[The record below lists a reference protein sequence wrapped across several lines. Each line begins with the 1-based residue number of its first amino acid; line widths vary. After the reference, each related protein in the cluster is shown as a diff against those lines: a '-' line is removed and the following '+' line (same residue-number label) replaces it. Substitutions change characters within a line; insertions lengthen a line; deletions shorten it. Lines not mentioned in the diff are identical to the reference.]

1 MHTAIADTPAS
12 LRERVVQ
19 LLRADILSGRSG
31 PGTMHSVPTL
41 AAELEISTTPVREAL
56 LDLAGNGLVT
66 PIRNR
71 GFRVDAMTGAQLDHL
86 FELRELLERHALVSL
101 AKRGLGETAALR
113 ALADTV
119 AAAVEAEDGHGYLE
133 ADRAFHQ
140 ALVERAGNPLLT
152 KTVMDLRDRMR
163 LYGFDTPAGRR
174 RQLASVGE
182 HYRLIDL
189 AAAGDQAGIAAL
201 ITPHI
206 MEWKEVFAAGLATT
220 TGKRLRNPNQLRR
233 SPAPLASADPP

>member
-1 MHTAIADTPAS
+1 MRGETLHTAIAATPTS

-19 LLRADILSGRSG
+19 LVRADILSGRSG
-31 PGTMHSVPTL
+31 PGTMYSVPSL
-41 AAELEISTTPVREAL
+41 AAELSISTTPVREAL
-56 LDLAGNGLVT
+56 LDLAGSGFLT

-71 GFRVDAMTGAQLDHL
+71 GFRVEAMTPADLDHL
-86 FELRELLERHALVSL
+86 FELRELLERHALVTL
-101 AKRGLGETAALR
+101 AGHGLTDATRLR
-113 ALADTV
+113 VLADAI
-119 AAAVEAEDGHGYLE
+119 AAAVEAEDGRGYLE
-133 ADRAFHQ
+133 ADRAFHE

-152 KTVMDLRDRMR
+152 KLVMDLRDRMR

-189 AAAGDQAGIAAL
+189 AVARDQAGIAAL

-206 MEWKEVFAAGLATT
+206 MAWKEVFAAGLSS
-220 TGKRLRNPNQLRR
+220 RR
-233 SPAPLASADPP
+233 P

>member
-1 MHTAIADTPAS
+1 MHTAIADSPTS

-31 PGTMHSVPTL
+31 PGTMYSVPTL

-56 LDLAGNGLVT
+56 LDLAGNGFVT

-71 GFRVDAMTGAQLDHL
+71 GFRVGDMTRADLDHL
-86 FELRELLERHALVSL
+86 FNVRELLERHALVTL
-101 AKRGLGETAALR
+101 AASGLSETAALR
-113 ALADTV
+113 ALADKV
-119 AAAVEAEDGHGYLE
+119 AAAVEAEDGRGYLE

-152 KTVMDLRDRMR
+152 KLVMDLRDRMR

-174 RQLASVGE
+174 RQRASVGE
-182 HYRLIDL
+182 HHRLIDL

-206 MEWKEVFAAGLATT
+206 MEWKEVFVAGLATT
-220 TGKRLRNPNQLRR
+220 TSKRLRNADQLR
-233 SPAPLASADPP
+233 SPPAPAS